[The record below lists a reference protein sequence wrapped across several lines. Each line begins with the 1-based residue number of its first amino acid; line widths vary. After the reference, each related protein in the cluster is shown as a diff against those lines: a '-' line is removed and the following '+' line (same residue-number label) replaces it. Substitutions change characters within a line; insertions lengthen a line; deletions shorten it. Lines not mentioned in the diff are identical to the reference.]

1 MKAGGTDFIQKP
13 LDIEVLDVKIRQ
25 ALRAQELQQKLVEAR
40 IARQASEEASR
51 QKSIFLASIS
61 HQLRTPLT
69 SVIGFTQTLKRMAER
84 DNLPCQKLE
93 EFLEKI
99 LRSAARLEE
108 QVNEI
113 LDVTLLEGGM
123 KLAYEKV
130 SIQQII
136 ADLSPDFAKKARAKS
151 LKLRVSLADDLP
163 PVRSDRK
170 RLSQI
175 FSNLLDNA
183 IKFTETG
190 AVELKA
196 GEKEN
201 SVLISISDTGL
212 GIPET
217 ELPHIFDGFSQID
230 RSGAR
235 PGIGLGLFI
244 CKKLTDLMDGELRVE
259 SEIGRGCIFYLSL
272 PKWKDQ

>member
-1 MKAGGTDFIQKP
+1 MNAKILVVDDDEGIREMLILRLQKIGHRVVVAGGGSQALDLLAGEKIDLVLIDQMMPEMDGLETFEGLKKKITSPPPVIMMTAHSSLNLALAFMKAGGTDFIQKP

-136 ADLSPDFAKKARAKS
+136 ADLAPDFAKKARAKN
-151 LKLRVSLADDLP
+151 LKLGVSLVDDLP

-175 FSNLLDNA
+175 F
-183 IKFTETG
+183 
-190 AVELKA
+190 
-196 GEKEN
+196 
-201 SVLISISDTGL
+201 
-212 GIPET
+212 
-217 ELPHIFDGFSQID
+217 
-230 RSGAR
+230 
-235 PGIGLGLFI
+235 
-244 CKKLTDLMDGELRVE
+244 
-259 SEIGRGCIFYLSL
+259 
-272 PKWKDQ
+272 

>member
-1 MKAGGTDFIQKP
+1 MNAKILVVDDDEGIREMLILRLQKIGHRVVVAGSGSQALDVLADEKVDLVLLDQMMPQMDGLETFEGLKKKITSPPPVIMMTAHSSLNLALAFMKAGGTDFIQKP
-13 LDIEVLDVKIRQ
+13 LDIEV
-25 ALRAQELQQKLVEAR
+25 
-40 IARQASEEASR
+40 
-51 QKSIFLASIS
+51 
-61 HQLRTPLT
+61 
-69 SVIGFTQTLKRMAER
+69 
-84 DNLPCQKLE
+84 
-93 EFLEKI
+93 
-99 LRSAARLEE
+99 
-108 QVNEI
+108 

-136 ADLSPDFAKKARAKS
+136 ADLSPDFAQKARAKS

-170 RLSQI
+170 RLSRI